1 MWVHVCFWLI
11 CASVEF
17 INFSLCACVCLFLCV
32 CLVFFQSQQPLEDLD
47 AQLRRA
53 LSPETVPVS
62 THTQVN
68 THAFGYYSVNLV
80 VFHCYFTVLFSP
92 HANPGLSQWHSF
104 SGTQYVYQ

>member
-1 MWVHVCFWLI
+1 MLLADLCLLSSST
-11 CASVEF
+11 SVSVRVVVYF
-17 INFSLCACVCLFLCV
+17 CV

-68 THAFGYYSVNLV
+68 THTQTHLDI
-80 VFHCYFTVLFSP
+80 VL
-92 HANPGLSQWHSF
+92 
-104 SGTQYVYQ
+104 

>member
-1 MWVHVCFWLI
+1 MALFNYALLLI
-11 CASVEF
+11 INLQNIICKPIKSYLLNVSPCVLLADLCLLSSSTSVSVRVVVYF
-17 INFSLCACVCLFLCV
+17 CV

-68 THAFGYYSVNLV
+68 THTHTHLDI
-80 VFHCYFTVLFSP
+80 VL
-92 HANPGLSQWHSF
+92 
-104 SGTQYVYQ
+104 